1 MISRLT
7 FRNVIVGVISL
18 QCDFVV
24 MSQAKVNLSIS
35 LILKIDFY
43 AVIAVT
49 IIYTGC
55 CFRISDFLT
64 ADRVDCRAY
73 IHALYLTCACT

>member
-35 LILKIDFY
+35 LS
-43 AVIAVT
+43 VVT
-49 IIYTGC
+49 AM
-55 CFRISDFLT
+55 SP
-64 ADRVDCRAY
+64 
-73 IHALYLTCACT
+73 